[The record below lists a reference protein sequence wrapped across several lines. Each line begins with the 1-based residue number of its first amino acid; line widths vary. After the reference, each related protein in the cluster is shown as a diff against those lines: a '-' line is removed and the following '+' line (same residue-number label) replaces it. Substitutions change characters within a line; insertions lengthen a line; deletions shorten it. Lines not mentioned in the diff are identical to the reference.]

1 MGPRCPNC
9 HRSDFSFR
17 QLYAVHP
24 HPGEFSPSRIIC
36 PSCRAVLRVT
46 AISRLVS
53 AFACIGILVG
63 LVVLPVDMGVSLD
76 GWRLLL
82 FTVAGIALYSIAWIH
97 IVRLKPWTP
106 WQYWL
111 PKSRV
116 VGYAVYLG
124 IPVAVMVFVI
134 SLAVHFKWGM

>member
-1 MGPRCPNC
+1 MGPRCPRC
-9 HRSDFSFR
+9 DRTDFSFR
-17 QLYAVHP
+17 ALHAVHP

-53 AFACIGILVG
+53 AFVCLCILAG
-63 LVVLPVDMGVSLD
+63 LIVLAAALGVSLK
-76 GWRLLL
+76 GWRLAPLI
-82 FTVAGIALYSIAWIH
+82 VAWLVVYSISWIY
-97 IVRLKPWTP
+97 IVRLKSWTP

-116 VGYAVYLG
+116 LGYTVYLG
-124 IPVAVMVFVI
+124 IPVATIVSVF